1 MAAHMIFCIPSVSW
15 FYLVCEHV
23 CVLSCSVMSALCSL
37 LDYSPTGTS
46 VHGLSRQG
54 YWNGLPF
61 PPPGDPPDPRIKPMS
76 SVSPALT
83 GVFFTTEPSGKPL
96 YLVQR
101 ARFHIV
107 FSTPIFVLFLRTTN
121 TLYKVTTVDSKR
133 GSMHLLLSTP
143 ICPSK

>member
-1 MAAHMIFCIPSVSW
+1 MRA
-15 FYLVCEHV
+15 
-23 CVLSCSVMSALCSL
+23 CSVAQSCPALCGL
-37 LDYSPTGTS
+37 LDCNPPGSL
-46 VHGLSRQG
+46 VHGLFRQG

-61 PPPGDPPDPRIKPMS
+61 PPPGDPPHPGIKPMS

-83 GVFFTTEPSGKPL
+83 GGLSTTEASGKPF

-101 ARFHIV
+101 ARFHII
-107 FSTPIFVLFLRTTN
+107 FSTPIFVLCLRTTN

-143 ICPSK
+143 VCPSK